1 MRSYHRKTLIRKEY
15 WPQIDDWYWC
25 PLPLVG
31 KRIINEF
38 ELNKIKKEKRY
49 NARWRFF
56 HSWETQQW
64 KLEARLA
71 HACDDGRIRAPS
83 WVEYYKQKNGSVS
96 IYGKCRHCEKS
107 LSDGIKGIIIMEK
120 EL

>member
-1 MRSYHRKTLIRKEY
+1 MRSYQRRTLVNKEL

-25 PLPLVG
+25 P
-31 KRIINEF
+31 INF
-38 ELNKIKKEKRY
+38 IRDRVQKEKDVLNIVSRY
-49 NARWRFF
+49 SPLWFSFA
-56 HSWETQQW
+56 SWKAMQY

-83 WVEYYKQKNGSVS
+83 WVEYYKTKGGCIS
-96 IYGKCRHCEKS
+96 IYGKCRHCNKA